1 MGARPR
7 AFIYHTNVLA
17 GGSWLLFHFYPHLF
31 HQPPFFRFDNEM
43 FQRPDH
49 SATTVTRVL
58 HYFNISNKN
67 TNITNWRVDDLD
79 REGTLPQTSK
89 PSHHSWGEDISYF
102 HSPQDLLSKAL
113 YFSIICCT
121 FILRE
126 WEVFKYQTTQV
137 SN

>member
-31 HQPPFFRFDNEM
+31 INHLFSGSTMRCFKTRSQCYNC
-43 FQRPDH
+43 H
-49 SATTVTRVL
+49 SSRVL

-79 REGTLPQTSK
+79 REGPFHRLPHLHIIAGVKIFRIFTHPK
-89 PSHHSWGEDISYF
+89 LCKAKHSIS
-102 HSPQDLLSKAL
+102 LLSVVL
-113 YFSIICCT
+113 LS
-121 FILRE
+121 
-126 WEVFKYQTTQV
+126 
-137 SN
+137 